1 MIHTILYA
9 VMLAALFCLPSVS
22 SAEDISLNGVWTLK
36 YFPQTHNVVMTPHQV
51 GEVAGDVIDAVVPGN
66 VELDLLAAGII
77 EDPMI
82 GNNVYNIRKYEG
94 YQWCYS
100 RSFVSPET
108 TGQQRV
114 VLTFDGLDTFAEIYV
129 NEKYVGSADNMLI
142 SHSFDITGLLNETG
156 TNKLDVI
163 IRSSVLE
170 AQKYPLG
177 VLSIGNFAN
186 EESTYARRAP
196 HTYGWDIMPRLVSAG
211 IWRDVKLEV
220 KNPVRIED
228 TNWITASIDREN
240 RTAQLYLQ
248 LQTVMPFEKFD
259 KVKALISL
267 NRDGKRVYEGSQLMH
282 RFAEFIH
289 IGMENVDFWW
299 PKGYGEPALYDAEV
313 LLVDAETGEELCRD
327 TERIGIRTATLDI
340 NDVNLKDSK
349 GQFRFIINGVPVFA
363 KGTNWVPLD
372 ALHSRDRNHLEE
384 AVSLM
389 VEMNCNIVRCWGGNV
404 YEDTRFFDLCDENGI
419 MVWQDF
425 SMGCNIYSQRDDFA
439 KAIEKE
445 AISVVRKFRSHPSLV
460 LWSGNNEN
468 DQVVVHGR
476 LKPFRLDPNMDRVS
490 REVLPRVVFEF
501 DPTRP
506 YLASSPYYSPRVY
519 QAGGTDNVLPENH
532 LWGPRGYYK
541 DEFYVK
547 AENQFVSEI
556 GYHGCPNR
564 KSLEKMFSKD
574 YVYPWIDR
582 KPGMWNEEWQTKAVR
597 IYNDKFQGGRNDL
610 MTNQVKI
617 LFGKIPEDLD
627 DFIFAS
633 QSVQAE
639 AMKFFVEFWR
649 GDRPARNGII
659 WWNIRDGWPILSD
672 AVTDYYGGKKMAFHF
687 LKNVHRDICVFIND
701 PVDGAYR
708 LTVSNDTLQ
717 DVPVEIT
724 VKDVESGRVVYSGEA
739 MSLANTAV
747 RIASIPEQE
756 GQGVLHI
763 KYKVGSTEYS
773 NHYLYGRPP
782 FNLQDY
788 RVWIKDVF
796 KNN

>member
-1 MIHTILYA
+1 MIQTILYA
-9 VMLAALFCLPSVS
+9 VMLTALFCFSSVS
-22 SAEDISLNGVWTLK
+22 SAEDISLNGAWKLK
-36 YFPQTHNVVMTPHQV
+36 YFPQSNNIVMTPRQA
-51 GEVAGDVIDAVVPGN
+51 EVVDGYVIDAMVPGN
-66 VELDLLAAGII
+66 VELDLLAAGVI

-82 GNNVYNIRKYEG
+82 GNNVYDLRKYEG

-108 TGQQRV
+108 TECQRV
-114 VLTFDGLDTFAEIYV
+114 VLTFEGLDTFAEIYV
-129 NEKYVGSADNMLI
+129 NGKHAGSTDNMLI
-142 SHSFDITGLLNETG
+142 SHSFDITGLLNKAG
-156 TNKLDVI
+156 TNELDVI

-170 AQKYPLG
+170 VQKYALG

-211 IWRDVKLEV
+211 IWRGVMLKVE
-220 KNPVRIED
+220 NQVRIED
-228 TNWITASIDREN
+228 TNWITAEIDKEN
-240 RTAQLYLQ
+240 KTAQLYLQ
-248 LQTVMPFEKFD
+248 LQTAMPFDRFD
-259 KVKALISL
+259 KVKAIVSL
-267 NRDGKRVYEGSQLMH
+267 SRSGKKVHESSHLMH

-289 IGMENVDFWW
+289 IGLTDVDFWW
-299 PKGYGEPALYDAEV
+299 PRGYGEPALYDAEV
-313 LLVDAETGEELCRD
+313 SLVDVATGEVLSYD
-327 TERIGIRTATLDI
+327 SERIGIRTVALDMK
-340 NDVNLKDSK
+340 DVNLPDSP

-372 ALHSRDRNHLEE
+372 ALHSRDIMHLDK
-384 AVSLM
+384 AVDLM

-439 KAIEKE
+439 RAVEKE
-445 AISVVRKFRSHPSLV
+445 AVSVVRKFRSHPSLI

-476 LKPFRLDPNMDRVS
+476 LKSFRLNPNMDRVS

-541 DEFYVK
+541 DDFYVK
-547 AENQFVSEI
+547 ADNQFVSEI

-564 KSLEKMFSKD
+564 ESLERMFTKD
-574 YVYPWIDR
+574 CVYPWIDG
-582 KPGMWNEEWQTKAVR
+582 KPGMWNDEWQTKAIR

-617 LFGKIPEDLD
+617 LFGKVPEKLD

-672 AVTDYYGGKKMAFHF
+672 AITDYYGGKKMAFHF
-687 LKNVHRDICVFIND
+687 LKNVHHDVCVFVND
-701 PVDGAYR
+701 PVDGTYK
-708 LTVSNDTLQ
+708 LKVSNDTMK
-717 DVPVEIT
+717 DVPVKIT
-724 VKDVESGRVVYSGEA
+724 VKDVESGKVLYSGEA
-739 MSLANTAV
+739 MSLANTSV
-747 RIASIPEQE
+747 KIASIPEQD
-756 GQGVLHI
+756 GQGLLVI
-763 KYKVGSTEYS
+763 NYEIGSEKYF

-782 FNLQDY
+782 FDLQDY
-788 RVWIKDVF
+788 KAWIKKVF